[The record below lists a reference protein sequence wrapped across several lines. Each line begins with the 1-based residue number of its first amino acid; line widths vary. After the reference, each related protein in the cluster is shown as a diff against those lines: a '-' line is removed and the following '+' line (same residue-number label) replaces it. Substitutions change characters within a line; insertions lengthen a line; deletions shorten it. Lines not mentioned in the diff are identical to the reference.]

1 MKPMANKVSAYD
13 YEYSPKIYYFKPGE
27 KEKISYYPKK
37 GMVVF
42 LSLIHIY
49 MSYLPKVEFKEVK
62 LSKTKEGKSYKKF
75 LERGLFKKET
85 DGLNTVTVSY
95 THLCRQPAAS

>member
-1 MKPMANKVSAYD
+1 
-13 YEYSPKIYYFKPGE
+13 
-27 KEKISYYPKK
+27 
-37 GMVVF
+37 
-42 LSLIHIY
+42 

-85 DGLNTVTVSY
+85 DAGIFWKLAERWRMGLGFF
-95 THLCRQPAAS
+95 

>member
-1 MKPMANKVSAYD
+1 MGEYD
-13 YEYSPKIYYFKPGE
+13 FILYSFQGGSLHEEYD
-27 KEKISYYPKK
+27 
-37 GMVVF
+37 V
-42 LSLIHIY
+42 LAD

-85 DGLNTVTVSY
+85 DAGIFWKLAERWRMGLGFF
-95 THLCRQPAAS
+95 